1 MEKEIDILS
10 KAIIFIDKICTL
22 EIPIK

>member
-22 EIPIK
+22 EIPIQ